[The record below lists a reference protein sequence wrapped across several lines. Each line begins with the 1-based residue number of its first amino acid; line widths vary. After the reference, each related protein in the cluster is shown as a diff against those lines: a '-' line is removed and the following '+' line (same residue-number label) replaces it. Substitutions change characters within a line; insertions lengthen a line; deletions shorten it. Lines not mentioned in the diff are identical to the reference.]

1 MIKTFIVKLL
11 FIIMSIALKR
21 ITNELTNFK
30 KEKVEGFDLIDTEN
44 LWLWKGILYG
54 PPDSPYEKGKFP
66 FQITFD
72 DDYPKKAPSI
82 KFLEPIFHPNI
93 YRDGKICIDILQPH
107 EWSPVQSVRTIMLS
121 LRSLFM
127 DPNPTSPANA
137 DAAKMYLAN
146 REKFDEHVRNSI
158 K

>member
-1 MIKTFIVKLL
+1 
-11 FIIMSIALKR
+11 MSIALKR
-21 ITNELTNFK
+21 INIELNNFK
-30 KEKVEGFDLIDTEN
+30 KEIVEGFVLIDTEK
-44 LWLWKGILYG
+44 LWIWKGILYG
-54 PPDSPYEKGKFP
+54 PPDSPYEKGKFS

-72 DDYPKKAPSI
+72 DDYPKKAPSV

-127 DPNPTSPANA
+127 DPNPSSPANA
-137 DAAKMYLAN
+137 EAAKMYLTDRA
-146 REKFDEHVRNSI
+146 KFDEYVRNSI